1 MPKSTLLD
9 VPLPGVETGR
19 HQDMSGSPYMR
30 IVDAGSMAAFLCFEV
45 LLAREVWYGMA
56 DLGAVV
62 HAAWLVPA
70 AMLAGYVTA
79 DFISGLFHFLADNY
93 GSTTSPI
100 VGPVF
105 IRRFREHHI
114 DPLLI
119 TRYDFLK
126 VNGANCAVSLPI
138 LITTYLLLPVGANLG
153 ALFLGAYVCLFLFGI
168 FLTNQFHSWAHA
180 PSVPRLVRTLQRSGL
195 ILSPEHHQRHH
206 NPPFNTH
213 YCITSGWLNPWLARI
228 GLWERIH
235 EPLRRVLEPVFGVAD
250 EVELAA
256 PRVLDGPQDPSR

>member
-1 MPKSTLLD
+1 MQSIPPHD
-9 VPLPGVETGR
+9 PHQA

-30 IVDAGSMAAFLCFEV
+30 LVDAGSMTAFFCFEV
-45 LLAREVWYGMA
+45 LLAREVWCGMVE
-56 DLGAVV
+56 LGAVV

-93 GSTTSPI
+93 GSTSTHLI
-100 VGPVF
+100 GPVF

-119 TRYDFLK
+119 TRYDFVK

-153 ALFLGAYVCLFLFGI
+153 ALFLGAYVGLFLLGI

-180 PSVPRLVRTLQRSGL
+180 PSAPRLVRALQRSGL
-195 ILSPEHHQRHH
+195 ILGPEHHQRHH

-256 PRVLDGPQDPSR
+256 PRALEDEAQAMRPSI